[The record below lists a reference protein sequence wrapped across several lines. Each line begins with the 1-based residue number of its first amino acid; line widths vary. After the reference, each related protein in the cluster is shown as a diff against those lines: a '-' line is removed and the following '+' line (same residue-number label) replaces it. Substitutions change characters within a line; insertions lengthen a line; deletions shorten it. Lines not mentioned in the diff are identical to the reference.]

1 MTARAV
7 KEWIGATP
15 DTRPPPRVL
24 LRIFQRENGVCHIS
38 GRKIATGERWQAEH
52 KIALINGGRNSEDNL
67 FPALIEPHK
76 AKTRQDMKE
85 KARVAKRAKSNIGAR
100 PRPIAKIPARQ
111 FPQKAPPK
119 PPVSGLSNIARRFA
133 TREPEE

>member
-52 KIALINGGRNSEDNL
+52 KIALINGGENRESNL

-85 KARVAKRAKSNIGAR
+85 KARVAKRAKSNINAR
-100 PRPIAKIPARQ
+100 PRPIASGSRPKPE
-111 FPQKAPPK
+111 KAPPK